1 MHKRHDVK
9 IRTLDDF
16 DIKGKTVLLRVDM
29 NVPIDPKTKQITG
42 SKRIE
47 DVAITVNA
55 LNGAKIVIISH
66 QGRVG
71 RNDFVGMEN
80 HAKELEKFCSKK
92 VKYVCDVI
100 GTHAQNEIK
109 NMKND
114 EILLLDNLR
123 MCAEENYEFTLEES
137 AKTIMVQRLKDLF
150 DLFVLDSFP
159 SAHRTHPSLVGF
171 AQVLPTCAGK
181 LVEKEVKQLE
191 NILTVAKS
199 PFVIILGGSKVDD
212 RLKALKMLIEKERA
226 NHVLLTGII
235 ANVFLRAQGR
245 IKFPLGIKNEDRLV
259 SEAHSLIGEYPD
271 VFSTPVDIAVN
282 KNDERIEIDVRDLN
296 KDDQIFDVGQKTL
309 DYYSKMIFG
318 AGTVFIS
325 GPAGFFEKENFQF
338 GTKSL
343 LESVANSMATSI
355 VSGGHLTFAL
365 KKYDLADKVNHVSTA
380 GGALVRYLTG
390 QKLPMIKCLEDAANG
405 NNSKD

>member
-1 MHKRHDVK
+1 MK
-9 IRTLDDF
+9 IRTLNDF

-29 NVPIDPKTKQITG
+29 NVPIDPETKEITG
-42 SKRIE
+42 NRRIE
-47 DVAITVNA
+47 DVAITVKA
-55 LNGAKIVIISH
+55 LDGAKIVIISH

-71 RNDFVGMEN
+71 RDDFVGMEN
-80 HAKELEKFCSKK
+80 HAKELEKFCGKK
-92 VKYVCDVI
+92 VKYVCDII
-100 GTHAQNEIK
+100 GTHAQSEIK
-109 NMKND
+109 NMND
-114 EILLLDNLR
+114 NEVILLDNLR

-181 LVEKEVKQLE
+181 LVEKEVNQLE

-212 RLKALKMLIEKERA
+212 RLKALKMLIKKERA
-226 NHVLLTGII
+226 DHVLLTGLIG
-235 ANVFLRAQGR
+235 NVFLRAQGR
-245 IKFPLGIKNEDRLV
+245 IKFPLNIKNEDKLV
-259 SEAHSLIGEYPD
+259 SEAHTLIGEYPD

-282 KNDERIEIDVRDLN
+282 KNEERVEIDVRDLN

-309 DYYSKMIFG
+309 DYYSKMISG

-325 GPAGFFEKENFQF
+325 GPAGFFEKKNFQF

-343 LESVANSMATSI
+343 LESVAMSMATSI

-365 KKYDLADKVNHVSTA
+365 KKYDLADKVNHISTA

-405 NNSKD
+405 NGPKD

>member
-1 MHKRHDVK
+1 
-9 IRTLDDF
+9 
-16 DIKGKTVLLRVDM
+16 
-29 NVPIDPKTKQITG
+29 
-42 SKRIE
+42 
-47 DVAITVNA
+47 
-55 LNGAKIVIISH
+55 
-66 QGRVG
+66 
-71 RNDFVGMEN
+71 
-80 HAKELEKFCSKK
+80 
-92 VKYVCDVI
+92 
-100 GTHAQNEIK
+100 
-109 NMKND
+109 
-114 EILLLDNLR
+114 
-123 MCAEENYEFTLEES
+123 
-137 AKTIMVQRLKDLF
+137 
-150 DLFVLDSFP
+150 
-159 SAHRTHPSLVGF
+159 
-171 AQVLPTCAGK
+171 
-181 LVEKEVKQLE
+181 
-191 NILTVAKS
+191 
-199 PFVIILGGSKVDD
+199 
-212 RLKALKMLIEKERA
+212 MLIEKERA
-226 NHVLLTGII
+226 NNVLLTGLI

-380 GGALVRYLTG
+380 GGALVRYITG

>member
-1 MHKRHDVK
+1 MK
-9 IRTLDDF
+9 IRTIDDF

-29 NVPIDPKTKQITG
+29 NVPIDSETKQITG
-42 SKRIE
+42 NKRIE
-47 DVAITVNA
+47 DVAVTVKA
-55 LNGAKIVIISH
+55 LDGAKIVIISH

-71 RNDFVGMEN
+71 RDDFVGMEN
-80 HAKELEKFCSKK
+80 HAKELEKFCGKK
-92 VKYVCDVI
+92 IKYVCDII
-100 GTHAQNEIK
+100 GTHAQDEIR

-114 EILLLDNLR
+114 EIILLDNLR

-181 LVEKEVKQLE
+181 LVEKEVNQLE

-212 RLKALKMLIEKERA
+212 RINAIKMLIEKERA
-226 NHVLLTGII
+226 DHILLTGLI

-245 IKFPLGIKNEDRLV
+245 IKFPLNVKNEDRLV

-282 KNDERIEIDVRDLN
+282 KDGKRLEIDIRDLN

-309 DYYSKMIFG
+309 EYYAKMISG
-318 AGTVFIS
+318 AGTVFFS
-325 GPAGFFEKENFQF
+325 GPAGLFEKENFQF

-343 LESVANSMATSI
+343 LESVATSMATSI

-365 KKYDLADKVNHVSTA
+365 KKYAQADKVNHISTA

>member
-1 MHKRHDVK
+1 MK
-9 IRTLDDF
+9 IRTLNDF

-29 NVPIDPKTKQITG
+29 NVPIDPETKEITG
-42 SKRIE
+42 NRRIE
-47 DVAITVNA
+47 DVAITVKA
-55 LNGAKIVIISH
+55 LDGAKIVIISH

-71 RNDFVGMEN
+71 RDDFVGMEN
-80 HAKELEKFCSKK
+80 HAKELEKFCGKK
-92 VKYVCDVI
+92 VKYVCDII
-100 GTHAQNEIK
+100 GTHAQSEIK
-109 NMKND
+109 NMND
-114 EILLLDNLR
+114 NEVILLDNLR

-181 LVEKEVKQLE
+181 LVEKEVNQLE

-212 RLKALKMLIEKERA
+212 RLKALKMLIKKERA
-226 NHVLLTGII
+226 DHVLLTGLIG
-235 ANVFLRAQGR
+235 NVFLRAQGR
-245 IKFPLGIKNEDRLV
+245 IKFPLNIKNEDKLV
-259 SEAHSLIGEYPD
+259 SEAHTLIGEYPD

-282 KNDERIEIDVRDLN
+282 KNEKRLEIDVRDLN

-309 DYYSKMIFG
+309 DYYSKMISG

-325 GPAGFFEKENFQF
+325 GPAGFFEKEDFQF

-343 LESVANSMATSI
+343 LESVATSMATSI

-365 KKYDLADKVNHVSTA
+365 KKYDLADKVNHISTA

-405 NNSKD
+405 NGPKD

>member
-1 MHKRHDVK
+1 MK

-55 LNGAKIVIISH
+55 LNGSKIVIISH

-71 RNDFVGMEN
+71 RDDFVGMEN
-80 HAKELEKFCSKK
+80 HAKELEKFCGKK

-114 EILLLDNLR
+114 EIILLDNLR

-226 NHVLLTGII
+226 NHVLLTGLI

-245 IKFPLGIKNEDRLV
+245 IKFPLGIKNED
-259 SEAHSLIGEYPD
+259 
-271 VFSTPVDIAVN
+271 
-282 KNDERIEIDVRDLN
+282 
-296 KDDQIFDVGQKTL
+296 
-309 DYYSKMIFG
+309 
-318 AGTVFIS
+318 
-325 GPAGFFEKENFQF
+325 
-338 GTKSL
+338 
-343 LESVANSMATSI
+343 
-355 VSGGHLTFAL
+355 
-365 KKYDLADKVNHVSTA
+365 
-380 GGALVRYLTG
+380 
-390 QKLPMIKCLEDAANG
+390 
-405 NNSKD
+405 

>member
-1 MHKRHDVK
+1 VK

-55 LNGAKIVIISH
+55 LNGSKIVIISH

-71 RNDFVGMEN
+71 RDDFVGMEN
-80 HAKELEKFCSKK
+80 HAKELEKFCGKK

-271 VFSTPVDIAVN
+271 VFSTPVDIAVS

-380 GGALVRYLTG
+380 GGALVRYITG

>member
-1 MHKRHDVK
+1 VK

-16 DIKGKTVLLRVDM
+16 ETKGKKILLRVDM
-29 NVPIDPKTKQITG
+29 NVPIDPETKQITG
-42 SKRIE
+42 NRRIE
-47 DVAITVNA
+47 EVATTINA
-55 LNGAKIVIISH
+55 LDGAKIVIISH

-80 HAKELEKFCSKK
+80 HAKELEKYCDKK
-92 VKYVCDVI
+92 VKFVCDVI
-100 GTHAQNEIK
+100 GTLAQNEIK
-109 NMKND
+109 NMTGD

-123 MCAEENYEFTLEES
+123 LCAEENYEFSLAES
-137 AKTIMVQRLKDLF
+137 AKTMMVQRLKDLF

-181 LVEKEVKQLE
+181 LLEKEVKQLE
-191 NILTVAKS
+191 NVLTVAKS
-199 PFVIILGGSKVDD
+199 PFVLVLGGSKVDD
-212 RLKALKMLIEKERA
+212 RLNAIKMLIEKERA
-226 NHVLLTGII
+226 DHVLLTGLI

-245 IKFPLGIKNEDRLV
+245 IKFALNIKDEDKLV
-259 SEAHSLIGEYPD
+259 SDAHSLIGEHPD
-271 VFSTPVDIAVN
+271 VFSTPVDIAVDN
-282 KNDERIEIDVRDLN
+282 NGKRIEIDVRDLQ
-296 KDDQIFDVGQKTL
+296 KDDQIFDIGEKTIEH
-309 DYYSKMIFG
+309 YSKLISG

-325 GPAGFFEKENFQF
+325 GPAGYFEKDNFQF

-343 LESVANSMATSI
+343 LESVSNSMATTI

-365 KKYDLADKVNHVSTA
+365 KKYGLTDKVNHISTA

-405 NNSKD
+405 KNSID

>member
-1 MHKRHDVK
+1 VK
-9 IRTLDDF
+9 IRTLNDF

-29 NVPIDPKTKQITG
+29 NVPIDPETKEITG
-42 SKRIE
+42 NRRIE
-47 DVAITVNA
+47 DVAITVKA
-55 LNGAKIVIISH
+55 LDGAKIVIISH

-71 RNDFVGMEN
+71 RDDFVGMEN
-80 HAKELEKFCSKK
+80 HAKELEKFCGKK
-92 VKYVCDVI
+92 VKYVCDII
-100 GTHAQNEIK
+100 GTHAQSEIK
-109 NMKND
+109 NMND
-114 EILLLDNLR
+114 NEVILLDNLR

-181 LVEKEVKQLE
+181 LVEKEVNQLE

-212 RLKALKMLIEKERA
+212 RLKALKMLIKKERA
-226 NHVLLTGII
+226 DHVLLTGLIG
-235 ANVFLRAQGR
+235 NVFLRAQGR
-245 IKFPLGIKNEDRLV
+245 IKFPLNIKNEDKLV
-259 SEAHSLIGEYPD
+259 SEAHTLIGEYPD

-282 KNDERIEIDVRDLN
+282 KNEKRLEIDVRDLN

-309 DYYSKMIFG
+309 DYYSKMISG

-343 LESVANSMATSI
+343 LESVATSMATSI

-365 KKYDLADKVNHVSTA
+365 KKYDLADKVNHISTA

-405 NNSKD
+405 NGPKD

>member
-1 MHKRHDVK
+1 VK

-16 DIKGKTVLLRVDM
+16 ETKGKKILLRVDM
-29 NVPIDPKTKQITG
+29 NVPIDPETKQITG
-42 SKRIE
+42 NRRIE
-47 DVAITVNA
+47 EVATTIKA
-55 LNGAKIVIISH
+55 LDGAKIVIISH

-80 HAKELEKFCSKK
+80 HAKELEKYCDKK
-92 VKYVCDVI
+92 VKFVCDVI
-100 GTHAQNEIK
+100 GTLAQNEIK
-109 NMKND
+109 NMTGD

-123 MCAEENYEFTLEES
+123 LCAEENYEFSLAES
-137 AKTIMVQRLKDLF
+137 AKTMMVQRLKDLF

-181 LVEKEVKQLE
+181 LLEKEVKQLE
-191 NILTVAKS
+191 NVLTVAKS
-199 PFVIILGGSKVDD
+199 PFVLVLGGSKVDD
-212 RLKALKMLIEKERA
+212 RLNAIKMLIEKERA
-226 NHVLLTGII
+226 DHVLLTGLI

-245 IKFPLGIKNEDRLV
+245 IKFALNIKDEDKLV
-259 SEAHSLIGEYPD
+259 SDAHSLIGEHPD
-271 VFSTPVDIAVN
+271 VFSTPVDIAVDN
-282 KNDERIEIDVRDLN
+282 NGKRIEIDVRDLQ
-296 KDDQIFDVGQKTL
+296 KDDQIFDIGEKTIEH
-309 DYYSKMIFG
+309 YSKLISG

-325 GPAGFFEKENFQF
+325 GPAGYFEKDNFQF

-343 LESVANSMATSI
+343 LESVSNSMATTI

-365 KKYDLADKVNHVSTA
+365 KKYGLTDKVNHISTA

-405 NNSKD
+405 KNSID

>member
-1 MHKRHDVK
+1 MK

-16 DIKGKTVLLRVDM
+16 DVKGKTVLLRVDM
-29 NVPIDPKTKQITG
+29 NVPIDPDTKQITG
-42 SKRIE
+42 NKRIE
-47 DVAITVNA
+47 EVAITTKA
-55 LNGAKIVIISH
+55 LDGAKIVIISH

-71 RNDFVGMEN
+71 RDDFVGMEN
-80 HAKELEKFCSKK
+80 HAKELEKFCGKK
-92 VKYVCDVI
+92 VKYVSDVI

-109 NMKND
+109 NMND
-114 EILLLDNLR
+114 NEIILLDNLR
-123 MCAEENYEFTLEES
+123 LCAEENYEFSLEES
-137 AKTIMVQRLKDLF
+137 AKTLMVQRLKDLF

-171 AQVLPTCAGK
+171 AQVLPTCDGK
-181 LVEKEVKQLE
+181 LVEREVKQLD

-212 RLKALKMLIEKERA
+212 RLNALKMMIKKERA
-226 NHVLLTGII
+226 DHVLLTGLIG
-235 ANVFLRAQGR
+235 NVFLRAQGR
-245 IKFPLGIKNEDRLV
+245 IKFPLNIKNEDELV
-259 SEAHSLIGEYPD
+259 SEAHTLIGEYPD
-271 VFSTPVDIAVN
+271 VFSTPVDIAIN
-282 KNDERIEIDVRDLN
+282 KDGERLEIDVRDLN

-309 DYYSKMIFG
+309 DYYSKMISG
-318 AGTVFIS
+318 AGTIFIS

-365 KKYDLADKVNHVSTA
+365 KKYELNEKVNHTSTA

-405 NNSKD
+405 NNSKV

>member
-1 MHKRHDVK
+1 MK
-9 IRTLDDF
+9 IRTIDDF

-29 NVPIDPKTKQITG
+29 NVPIDSETKQITG
-42 SKRIE
+42 NKRIE
-47 DVAITVNA
+47 DVAVTVKA
-55 LNGAKIVIISH
+55 LDGAKIVIISH
-66 QGRVG
+66 QGRIG
-71 RNDFVGMEN
+71 RDDFVGMEN
-80 HAKELEKFCSKK
+80 HAKELEKFCGKK
-92 VKYVCDVI
+92 IKYVCDII
-100 GTHAQNEIK
+100 GTHAQDEIK

-114 EILLLDNLR
+114 EIILLDNLR

-212 RLKALKMLIEKERA
+212 RINAIKMLIEKERA
-226 NHVLLTGII
+226 DHILLTGLI

-245 IKFPLGIKNEDRLV
+245 IKFPLNIKNEDRLV

-282 KNDERIEIDVRDLN
+282 KDSKRLEIDVRDLN

-309 DYYSKMIFG
+309 EYYAKMISG
-318 AGTVFIS
+318 AGTVFFS
-325 GPAGFFEKENFQF
+325 GPAGFFEKENFQI
-338 GTKSL
+338 GTKLL

-365 KKYDLADKVNHVSTA
+365 KKYDLADKVNHISTA

>member
-1 MHKRHDVK
+1 
-9 IRTLDDF
+9 
-16 DIKGKTVLLRVDM
+16 
-29 NVPIDPKTKQITG
+29 
-42 SKRIE
+42 
-47 DVAITVNA
+47 
-55 LNGAKIVIISH
+55 
-66 QGRVG
+66 
-71 RNDFVGMEN
+71 
-80 HAKELEKFCSKK
+80 
-92 VKYVCDVI
+92 
-100 GTHAQNEIK
+100 
-109 NMKND
+109 MKND

-199 PFVIILGGSKVDD
+199 PFVIVLGGSKVDD

-380 GGALVRYLTG
+380 GGALVRYITG

>member
-1 MHKRHDVK
+1 MK

-29 NVPIDPKTKQITG
+29 NVPIDPKTKLITG

-80 HAKELEKFCSKK
+80 HAKELEKFCGKK

-100 GTHAQNEIK
+100 GIHAQNEIK

-123 MCAEENYEFTLEES
+123 MCAEENYEFTLKES

-226 NHVLLTGII
+226 NHVLLTGLI

-271 VFSTPVDIAVN
+271 VFSTPVDIAVS

-296 KDDQIFDVGQKTL
+296 KDDQIFDIGQKTL

>member
-1 MHKRHDVK
+1 MK

-29 NVPIDPKTKQITG
+29 NVPIDPITKEITG
-42 SKRIE
+42 AKRIE
-47 DVAITVNA
+47 DVAVTVNA
-55 LNGAKIVIISH
+55 LDGAKIVIISH

-71 RNDFVGMEN
+71 RDDFVGMEN
-80 HAKELEKFCSKK
+80 HAKELEKFCGKK

-100 GTHAQNEIK
+100 GTHAQSEIK
-109 NMKND
+109 KMDDND
-114 EILLLDNLR
+114 VILLDNLR

-181 LVEKEVKQLE
+181 LVEKEVRQLE

-199 PFVIILGGSKVDD
+199 PFVIVLGGSKVDD

-226 NHVLLTGII
+226 DHVLLTGLI

-245 IKFPLGIKNEDRLV
+245 IRFPLNIKNEDRLV
-259 SEAHSLIGEYPD
+259 SEAHTLIGEYPD

-282 KNDERIEIDVRDLN
+282 KDERRLEIDVRDLN
-296 KDDQIFDVGQKTL
+296 KEDEIFDVGPKTVE
-309 DYYSKMIFG
+309 YYSKMISG

-355 VSGGHLTFAL
+355 ISGGHLTFAL
-365 KKYDLADKVNHVSTA
+365 KKYDLTDKVNHIGTA

-405 NNSKD
+405 NISKD

>member
-1 MHKRHDVK
+1 MK
-9 IRTLDDF
+9 IRTLNDF

-29 NVPIDPKTKQITG
+29 NVPIDPETKEITG
-42 SKRIE
+42 NRRIE
-47 DVAITVNA
+47 DVAITVKA
-55 LNGAKIVIISH
+55 LDGAKIVIISH

-71 RNDFVGMEN
+71 RDDFVGMEN
-80 HAKELEKFCSKK
+80 HAKELEKFCGKK
-92 VKYVCDVI
+92 VKYVCDII
-100 GTHAQNEIK
+100 GTHAQSEIK
-109 NMKND
+109 NMND
-114 EILLLDNLR
+114 NEVILLDNLR

-181 LVEKEVKQLE
+181 LVEKEVNQLE

-212 RLKALKMLIEKERA
+212 RLKALKMLIKKERA
-226 NHVLLTGII
+226 DHVLLTGLIG
-235 ANVFLRAQGR
+235 NVFLRAQGR
-245 IKFPLGIKNEDRLV
+245 IKFPLNIKNEDKLV
-259 SEAHSLIGEYPD
+259 SEAHTLIGEYPD

-282 KNDERIEIDVRDLN
+282 KNEERVEIDVRDLN

-309 DYYSKMIFG
+309 DYYSKMISG

-325 GPAGFFEKENFQF
+325 GPAGFFEKEDFQF

-343 LESVANSMATSI
+343 LESVATSMATSI

-365 KKYDLADKVNHVSTA
+365 KKYDLADKVNHISTA

-405 NNSKD
+405 NGPKD

>member
-1 MHKRHDVK
+1 MK

-16 DIKGKTVLLRVDM
+16 DVKGKTVLLRVDM
-29 NVPIDPKTKQITG
+29 NVPIDPETKQITG
-42 SKRIE
+42 NKRIE

-55 LNGAKIVIISH
+55 LDGAKIVIISH

-71 RNDFVGMEN
+71 RDDFVGMEN
-80 HAKELEKFCSKK
+80 HAKELEKFCGKK
-92 VKYVCDVI
+92 VKYVCDII
-100 GTHAQNEIK
+100 GTHAQSEIK
-109 NMKND
+109 NMND
-114 EILLLDNLR
+114 NEVILLDNLR

-181 LVEKEVKQLE
+181 LVEKEVNQLE

-199 PFVIILGGSKVDD
+199 PFVIVLGGSKVDD
-212 RLKALKMLIEKERA
+212 RLKALKMLIKKERA
-226 NHVLLTGII
+226 DHVLLTGLIG
-235 ANVFLRAQGR
+235 NVFLRAQGR
-245 IKFPLGIKNEDRLV
+245 IKFPLNIKNEDKLV
-259 SEAHSLIGEYPD
+259 SEAHTLIGEYPD

-282 KNDERIEIDVRDLN
+282 KNEERVEIDVRDLN

-309 DYYSKMIFG
+309 DYYSKMISG

-343 LESVANSMATSI
+343 LESVATSMATSI

-365 KKYDLADKVNHVSTA
+365 KKYDLADKVNHISTA

-405 NNSKD
+405 NGPKD